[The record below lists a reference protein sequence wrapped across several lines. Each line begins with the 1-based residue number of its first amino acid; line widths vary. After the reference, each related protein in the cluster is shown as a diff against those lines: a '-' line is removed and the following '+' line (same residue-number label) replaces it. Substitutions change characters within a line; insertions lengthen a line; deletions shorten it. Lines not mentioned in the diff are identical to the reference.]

1 MLPEP
6 LHPAVVHFPI
16 VLAVLLP
23 FFMIG
28 ALIAVRR
35 GARPTRAWAL
45 PAGLALLLLMSSYAA
60 VKTGES
66 QEEAVESV
74 VSERVIHEH
83 EEAAESFLLA
93 VGILT
98 LIGGAGLLRGR
109 VGQVARGIALAGAL
123 GVLIMGARVGHSGGE
138 MVFKHGAASA
148 YVSVGG
154 GPAAG
159 ELGDR
164 SKVREFETEDEH

>member
-35 GARPTRAWAL
+35 GARPGRIWAL
-45 PAGLALLLLMSSYAA
+45 PAGLALLLLISTFAA
-60 VKTGES
+60 VKTGEA
-66 QEEAVESV
+66 QEETVERV

-83 EEAAESFLLA
+83 EEAAESFLIA
-93 VGILT
+93 VVILT
-98 LIGGAGLLRGR
+98 LVGGAGLVRGR
-109 VGQVARGIALAGAL
+109 VGQVARGVGLAGSLA
-123 GVLIMGARVGHSGGE
+123 VLVMGARVGHSGGE

-148 YVSVGG
+148 YVTGG
-154 GPAAG
+154 VPAAG
-159 ELGDR
+159 KGGDGLN
-164 SKVREFETEDEH
+164 VPEREVEDER

>member
-35 GARPTRAWAL
+35 GARPKRAWAL
-45 PAGLALLLLMSSYAA
+45 PAGLALLLLMSTYVA
-60 VKTGES
+60 VKTGEA
-66 QEEAVESV
+66 QEEIVESV
-74 VSERVIHEH
+74 VAERVIHEH
-83 EEAAESFLLA
+83 EEAAEGFLIA

-98 LIGGAGLLRGR
+98 LIGGAGLVRGR
-109 VGQVARGIALAGAL
+109 VGQVARGIALAGSLA
-123 GVLIMGARVGHSGGE
+123 VLVMGARVGHSGGE

-148 YVSVGG
+148 YVSGG
-154 GPAAG
+154 VAAAG
-159 ELGDR
+159 EVGDGV
-164 SKVREFETEDEH
+164 KVGRERELEDEH